1 MMGIGAEF
9 CGLKRRARRPLAAAA
24 CVPLLPIFIV
34 RLSLAYFP
42 ALVGHALDALVLWY
56 LLARVRGFDRPRV
69 VLASLMVLTGSA
81 LVQWREKR
89 KAAAAN
95 GRHAAA

>member
-1 MMGIGAEF
+1 MVLGAVIAGEPF
-9 CGLKRRARRPLAAAA
+9 G
-24 CVPLLPIFIV
+24 
-34 RLSLAYFP
+34 
-42 ALVGHALDALVLWY
+42 
-56 LLARVRGFDRPRV
+56 PRV